1 MPEINI
7 IIHPIHFDA
16 DIKLENFIND
26 RLQKLSVLSE
36 HIIDAEVFLRIEKGV
51 ESKMVEIRLKI
62 PGNDLFAKKS
72 NKSFEEAT
80 DSVVEALR
88 RQLKKRKEKVWGIS

>member
-1 MPEINI
+1 MSEINI
-7 IIHPIHFDA
+7 IFHSIHFDA
-16 DIKLENFIND
+16 DIKLENFINE

-36 HIIDAEVFLRIEKGV
+36 NIIDAEVFLRIEKGV
-51 ESKMVEIRLKI
+51 ENKMVEIRLKI

-72 NKSFEEAT
+72 GKSFEEAT
-80 DSVVEALR
+80 DSVIEALR